1 MGINISKVIVNSADD
16 QYETASA
23 RQTNLPKSLI
33 TKELIFMKEEL
44 IGISPNMVRVRELIR
59 QIADTGLSTLICG
72 KTGVGKELVVKQ
84 LYQLSDRQHG
94 PFVKVNCAALPDTLL
109 ESEMFGYE
117 RGAFTGAQRKMRGKF
132 EQAKGGVL
140 FLDEIGDMSL
150 SLQSKLLHAL
160 QDGEFIPLGSE
171 RTVKSNA
178 WVIAATNHDLEQE
191 LEEDKFRR
199 DLYYRISTMKI
210 YIDPLHCRPEDI
222 PLLIDYYVKKYSS
235 QLNGRGTAMLRQST
249 VDKLSAY
256 HWPGNVRELQNV
268 IRRIIVFGEE
278 GKTLDDMLGNTVVVP
293 DRGMDGPGEDRV
305 LSMTEYLGLDELKPD
320 LSDLSLKKFQKR
332 VSDQV
337 EKDVI
342 SYVLEK
348 TGWNRSTATQILKVS
363 YKTLLTK
370 IQDLDIRPPVSLA

>member
-1 MGINISKVIVNSADD
+1 M
-16 QYETASA
+16 QET
-23 RQTNLPKSLI
+23 
-33 TKELIFMKEEL
+33 L
-44 IGISPNMVRVRELIR
+44 IGVSPNILRVQQLIR
-59 QIADTGLSTLICG
+59 QIADTGLSTLVCG

-84 LYQLSDRQHG
+84 LYQRSDCKGG
-94 PFVKVNCAALPDTLL
+94 PFIKVNCAALPDTLL

-171 RTVKSNA
+171 KTVKSNA
-178 WVIAATNHDLEQE
+178 WVIAATNHDLEEE
-191 LEEDKFRR
+191 LRAGKFRK
-199 DLYYRISTMKI
+199 DLYYRISTIKI
-210 YIDPLHCRPEDI
+210 YIDPLHQRPEDI
-222 PLLIDYYVKKYSS
+222 PPLIDHYLKKYAC
-235 QLNGRGTAMLRQST
+235 QLNGKFSKTLSQT
-249 VDKLSAY
+249 TIDKLMRY

-268 IRRIIVFGEE
+268 IRRILVLGEE
-278 GKTLDDMLGNTVVVP
+278 KSNID
-293 DRGMDGPGEDRV
+293 EV
-305 LSMTEYLGLDELKPD
+305 LSTPAASAKPREDYPPNGRGSILTGFLDLNRRKPD
-320 LSDLSLKKFQKR
+320 LSELSLKKFQKQ

-370 IQDLDIRPPVSLA
+370 IQELEIRPPENLA

>member
-1 MGINISKVIVNSADD
+1 MQKD
-16 QYETASA
+16 
-23 RQTNLPKSLI
+23 
-33 TKELIFMKEEL
+33 L
-44 IGISPNMVRVRELIR
+44 IGISPNIVRVQQLIH
-59 QIADTGLSTLICG
+59 QIADTGLSTLVCG

-84 LYQLSDRQHG
+84 LYQRSDRKGG
-94 PFVKVNCAALPDTLL
+94 PFIKVNCAALPDTLL

-171 RTVKSNA
+171 KTIKSNA
-178 WVIAATNHDLEQE
+178 WVIAATNHDLDQE
-191 LEEDKFRR
+191 LKAGKFRK

-210 YIDPLHCRPEDI
+210 NIDPLCRRPEDI
-222 PLLIDYYVKKYSS
+222 PQLVNHYIKKYAS
-235 QLNGRGTAMLRQST
+235 QLEGKAAPILSPKT
-249 VDKLSAY
+249 VDKMTAY

-268 IRRIIVFGEE
+268 IRRILV
-278 GKTLDDMLGNTVVVP
+278 L
-293 DRGMDGPGEDRV
+293 GEDKSNIGEM
-305 LSMTEYLGLDELKPD
+305 LSTPAAGAQPGDIYQRNGRGSFLAGFLDLNGRKPD
-320 LSDLSLKKFQKR
+320 LSELSLKKFQKQ

-337 EKDVI
+337 EKNVI

-370 IQDLDIRPPVSLA
+370 IQELEIRPPENLA

>member
-1 MGINISKVIVNSADD
+1 MQED
-16 QYETASA
+16 
-23 RQTNLPKSLI
+23 
-33 TKELIFMKEEL
+33 L
-44 IGISPNMVRVRELIR
+44 IGISDNMVRVRQLID
-59 QIADTGLSTLICG
+59 QIADTGLSTVVCG
-72 KTGVGKELVVKQ
+72 NTGVGKELVVKQ
-84 LYQLSDRQHG
+84 LYEKSGRRGG
-94 PFVKVNCAALPDTLL
+94 PFIKVNCAALPDTLL

-171 RTVKSNA
+171 KAVKSNA
-178 WVIAATNHDLEQE
+178 WVIAATHHDLETE
-191 LEEDKFRR
+191 LEEGKFRK

-210 YIDPLHCRPEDI
+210 YIDPLCKRPEDI
-222 PLLIDYYVKKYSS
+222 PQLIDYYIRKYGM
-235 QLNGRGTAMLRQST
+235 QLNGNFST
-249 VDKLSAY
+249 VLSQATIDKLCRHS
-256 HWPGNVRELQNV
+256 WPGNVRELQNV
-268 IRRIIVFGEE
+268 LRRIIVFGEE
-278 GKTLDDMLGNTVVVP
+278 ESIDEMLNITN
-293 DRGMDGPGEDRV
+293 GPANNNAACSAEGQTTNLTD
-305 LSMTEYLGLDELKPD
+305 YFGLNVRDLD
-320 LSDLSLKKFQKR
+320 LSEISLKKFQKQ
-332 VSDQV
+332 VSDQI

-370 IQDLDIRPPVSLA
+370 IQDLEIRPPCSLGLGKLQILFYYYLFYILTYSGCIQLVFFNSRI

>member
-1 MGINISKVIVNSADD
+1 M
-16 QYETASA
+16 Q
-23 RQTNLPKSLI
+23 
-33 TKELIFMKEEL
+33 EEL
-44 IGISPNMVRVRELIR
+44 IGNSPNIVRVQQLIN
-59 QIADTGLSTLICG
+59 QIADTGLSTLVCG

-84 LYQLSDRQHG
+84 LYQRSDRNGG
-94 PFVKVNCAALPDTLL
+94 PFIKVNCAAMPDTLL

-171 RTVKSNA
+171 KTIKSNA

-191 LEEDKFRR
+191 LVSAQFRK

-210 YIDPLHCRPEDI
+210 NIEPLCRRPEDI
-222 PLLIDYYVKKYSS
+222 PPLINHYLKEYAS
-235 QLNGRGTAMLRQST
+235 QLEGKPVPVLSQKT
-249 VDKLSAY
+249 VDKLTGY

-268 IRRIIVFGEE
+268 IRRILVLGEE
-278 GKTLDDMLGNTVVVP
+278 KSNLDDMLRAPAAVTP
-293 DRGMDGPGEDRV
+293 PGDHRQTNATGSV
-305 LSMTEYLGLDELKPD
+305 LGGFLDLNGRKPD
-320 LSDLSLKKFQKR
+320 LSELSLKKFQKQ
-332 VSDQV
+332 VSDEV
-337 EKDVI
+337 EKNVI

-370 IQDLDIRPPVSLA
+370 IQDLEIRPPENLA

>member
-1 MGINISKVIVNSADD
+1 M
-16 QYETASA
+16 Q
-23 RQTNLPKSLI
+23 
-33 TKELIFMKEEL
+33 EEL
-44 IGISPNMVRVRELIR
+44 IGNSPNIIRVQQLIN
-59 QIADTGLSTLICG
+59 QIADTGLSTLVCG

-84 LYQLSDRQHG
+84 LYQRSDRSGG
-94 PFVKVNCAALPDTLL
+94 PFIKVNCAAMPDTLL

-171 RTVKSNA
+171 KTIKSNA

-191 LEEDKFRR
+191 LVSAKFRK

-210 YIDPLHCRPEDI
+210 NIEPLCRRPEDI
-222 PLLIDYYVKKYSS
+222 PPLINHYLKEYAS
-235 QLNGRGTAMLRQST
+235 QLEGKSVPVLSQMT
-249 VDKLSAY
+249 VDKLTGY

-268 IRRIIVFGEE
+268 IRRILVLGEE
-278 GKTLDDMLGNTVVVP
+278 KSNLDDMLRAPAAVTE
-293 DRGMDGPGEDRV
+293 PGDHQQPTATGSV
-305 LSMTEYLGLDELKPD
+305 CMGFLDLNGRQPD
-320 LSDLSLKKFQKR
+320 LSELSLKKFQKQ
-332 VSDQV
+332 VSDEV
-337 EKDVI
+337 EKNVI
-342 SYVLEK
+342 SYVLER

-370 IQDLDIRPPVSLA
+370 IQDLEIRPPENLA

>member
-1 MGINISKVIVNSADD
+1 
-16 QYETASA
+16 
-23 RQTNLPKSLI
+23 
-33 TKELIFMKEEL
+33 MKEEF
-44 IGISPNMVRVRELIR
+44 IGISPNMRRVQQLIH
-59 QIADTGLSTLICG
+59 QIADTALSTLICG

-84 LYQLSDRQHG
+84 LYQRSNRQGG
-94 PFVKVNCAALPDTLL
+94 PFIKVNCAALPDTLL

-132 EQAKGGVL
+132 EQAKSGIL

-171 RTVKSNA
+171 KTVKSNA

-191 LEEDKFRR
+191 LETGNFRR

-210 YIDPLHCRPEDI
+210 YIDPLYRRPEDI
-222 PLLIDYYVKKYSS
+222 PLLIDHYVKKYSA
-235 QLNGRGTAMLRQST
+235 QLNGKRPPMLSQRT
-249 VDKLSAY
+249 IDKLSAY

-278 GKTLDDMLGNTVVVP
+278 GRTIDDMLGNTVT
-293 DRGMDGPGEDRV
+293 GPAREEGRRGEDRV
-305 LSMTEYLGLDELKPD
+305 LNMSEFLGLNRLKPD

-370 IQDLDIRPPVSLA
+370 IQDLEIRPPHNLA